1 MREINFREGILMK
14 RLIFLVLSA
23 LFLILTLTIN
33 HALNT
38 INQERDEL
46 IRQLDTLTR
55 LLTEAEDEKDRLQ
68 TQLNCR
74 ELLSRGGRVMDIM
87 TPSGMSE
94 EDMETA
100 LKGTGLEGIGE
111 ALVQAEEAT
120 GINALVLA
128 GICAHESGWGTS
140 RLAREKNNLAGL
152 GAYDHSPGSAICFES
167 REECVMFLARLLR
180 ERPGSLEEIGTW
192 YAADPGWAAKVAG
205 CMRVIVEVA
214 HVIH

>member
-33 HALNT
+33 HALDT
-38 INQERDEL
+38 INQDRDEL

-87 TPSGMSE
+87 TPSGMSK

-100 LKGTGLEGIGE
+100 LKGTELESIGE
-111 ALVQAEEAT
+111 ALVQAEKAT

-128 GICAHESGWGTS
+128 GIIAHESGWGTS

-152 GAYDHSPGSAICFES
+152 GAYDHSPESAIRFES
-167 REECVMFLARLLR
+167 REECVMFLAELLR
-180 ERPGSLEEIGTW
+180 DRPGESLEEIGGW
-192 YAADPGWAAKVAG
+192 YASDPRWAAKVAG
-205 CMRVIVEVA
+205 CMKIITEAGR
-214 HVIH
+214 